1 MEAAQLVVR
10 DIAIAPKSCASNT
23 TSTARIDCA
32 GADYVTL
39 EIAFA
44 AELNTNATG
53 PSITH
58 KEADSTDATA
68 FVTFNTAFNRTAED
82 CTAAKVVVYHVDT
95 RPRKR
100 YLLLDITT
108 PNSSNDV
115 ILASA
120 VSNLYKEISPIG
132 TTDQGDVVVIG

>member
-1 MEAAQLVVR
+1 MKSAQNVVR
-10 DIAIAPKSCASNT
+10 DIAIAPKSLASNT
-23 TSTARIDCA
+23 TTTCRIDCA

-53 PSITH
+53 PSITL
-58 KEADSTDATA
+58 KEANDTEATSLA
-68 FVTFNTAFNRTAED
+68 TFNASFNRTAED
-82 CTAAKVVVYHVDT
+82 CTSAKVVVYHIDT
-95 RPRKR
+95 KPRKR
-100 YLLLDITT
+100 YLVLDLTT

-115 ILASA
+115 ILASV
-120 VSNLYKEISPIG
+120 VSNLHKEISPIG

>member
-1 MEAAQLVVR
+1 MKAAQLVVR

-23 TSTARIDCA
+23 TSTARIA

-53 PSITH
+53 PSITL
-58 KEADSTDATA
+58 KEADDTEATSFA
-68 FVTFNTAFNRTAED
+68 TFNTAFNRTAED
-82 CTAAKVVVYHVDT
+82 CTAAKLVVYHIDT
-95 RPRKR
+95 KPRKR

-115 ILASA
+115 ILAG
-120 VSNLYKEISPIG
+120 VTSNLLKEISPIG